1 MSLAGF
7 LLSGWIQRDE
17 AVAPRTSESPAKPR
31 HRSRQCIDRF
41 ARSAPAPIRQRRSER
56 RHRQRDNTPG
66 SDDCVGCRHQTP
78 NTSSLPGRANL

>member
-7 LLSGWIQRDE
+7 LLCGRIQRDE
-17 AVAPRTSESPAKPR
+17 AVARRISESPAKPW

-41 ARSAPAPIRQRRSER
+41 ARSGPAPIQQRRSER
-56 RHRQRDNTPG
+56 RHRQRDNDPRVH
-66 SDDCVGCRHQTP
+66 DCVGCRHQTP